1 MLISKDEIK
10 KYLSQ
15 VPPVPEPALNTLN
28 HLKKGE
34 LKEAALEAEKDFVLK
49 KQIEDVV
56 NSAHFSLPN
65 KVENTVQLFT
75 LIGIEMAKSLVYSYI
90 VSLLEPKKWKIFN
103 INFKD
108 FQAEFL
114 SIYEKY
120 VLLEFGKETYKKYS
134 EIGAIIPV
142 SVCVCDMLLGEK
154 KEKLDLILKST
165 PIEIGTLIKR
175 MTGTTLFEI
184 AAMIGEIWELDKQKC
199 EIIKN
204 SECLECNNEISA
216 LTHLLFFYLV
226 SKPQFIDLNSLI
238 EFNPKCIDFVPKTY
252 KRILDGN

>member
-15 VPPVPEPALNTLN
+15 VPPIPEPALNTLK

-34 LKEAALEAEKDFVLK
+34 LKKAAIEADKDFVLK
-49 KQIEDVV
+49 KQIEDIV
-56 NSAHFSLPN
+56 NSAYFALPN
-65 KVENTVQLFT
+65 KVEDTVQLFT
-75 LIGIEMAKSLVYSYI
+75 LIGLEMAKNLVYSYI
-90 VSLLEPKKWKIFN
+90 VSLLEPKEWKIFN

-120 VLLEFGKETYKKYS
+120 MLLEFGKETYKKYS

-142 SVCVCDMLLGEK
+142 SVCVCDMLLGK
-154 KEKLDLILKST
+154 RKEKLDLLLSSA
-165 PIEIGTLIKR
+165 PLEIGTVLKR
-175 MTGTTLFEI
+175 ISGVTLFEI
-184 AAMIGEIWELDKQKC
+184 AAMIGEIWELDKEKC
-199 EIIKN
+199 EMIKN
-204 SECLECNNEISA
+204 SECLECNNKISA
-216 LTHLLFFYLV
+216 LAHFLFFYLV

-238 EFNPKCIDFVPKTY
+238 AFNPKCIEYIPKTY
-252 KRILDGN
+252 ERIVDGN